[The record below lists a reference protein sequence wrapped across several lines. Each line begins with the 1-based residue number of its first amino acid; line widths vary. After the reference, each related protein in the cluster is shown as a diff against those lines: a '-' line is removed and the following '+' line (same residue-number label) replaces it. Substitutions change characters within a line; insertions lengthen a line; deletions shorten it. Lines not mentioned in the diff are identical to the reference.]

1 MIKRK
6 MEKLASP
13 PLVRLGLTKK
23 TLKIANYQQDTSH
36 FIYFCPL
43 KVPIIE
49 ITFHSI
55 HGNYIR
61 W

>member
-36 FIYFCPL
+36 FIYF
-43 KVPIIE
+43 
-49 ITFHSI
+49 
-55 HGNYIR
+55 
-61 W
+61 